1 MDKKLREE
9 NISEDFYID
18 PIVKA
23 TDTQDSPTAGMLH
36 KNWKSKLSKED

>member
-23 TDTQDSPTAGMLH
+23 TDTQDRTAGLLH
-36 KNWKSKLSKED
+36 LNWKSMLSKED